1 MAVFGNT
8 FSLPDLLG
16 PLRGNIESVLPGS
29 TSSNTLIGNVIGT
42 SGVVEDVEGGVSN
55 GSPSTIPPDV
65 YGDVFTT
72 GGVVQDLSDG
82 SGLGI
87 ENTLAQHLPPIDDV
101 PGVSQAL
108 TALDPVT
115 DVVDNVNNTL
125 VTITEDLSPGTS
137 SPYVLTGNIIGPQGI
152 VDDVVNNF
160 HEGSLSG
167 AVLDV
172 YKDVLG
178 FGGIIN
184 NLGDG
189 LGTGLEVFVHNLD
202 GAEGQVPLVDQIPAL
217 LGDTPNTL
225 TDTLE
230 DLSPGASNTNTLTG
244 NIFGDQGVVED
255 VLSNLQGQSL
265 TGALVDSY
273 DDTFAPGG
281 IINNLADGHGLGIES
296 LVSNGPGIL
305 DGLPLLSQSGG
316 GGGGDL
322 LSGALDHVAALVGGD
337 SSSDGGGLPLGA
349 IGGLLGA
356 GDLASVIPGLD
367 LFGGDHS
374 A

>member
-1 MAVFGNT
+1 MAVFGNK

-16 PLRGNIESVLPGS
+16 PLRGSTESVLPGS

-42 SGVVEDVEGGVSN
+42 SGVVEDVQGGVSN
-55 GSPSTIPPDV
+55 GSPSTVPPDV
-65 YGDVFTT
+65 YADVFTT

-87 ENTLAQHLPPIDDV
+87 ENALAQHLPPIDDV
-101 PGVSQAL
+101 PAVSQAL

-115 DVVDNVNNTL
+115 DAVNNVNNTL

-167 AVLDV
+167 AILDV

-189 LGTGLEVFVHNLD
+189 LGTGLEVFVHDLD
-202 GAEGQVPLVDQIPAL
+202 GAEGQVPVVDQVPAL
-217 LGDTPNTL
+217 LGDIPDTL

-244 NIFGDQGVVED
+244 NLFGDQGVVED
-255 VLSNLQGQSL
+255 VLGNLEGQSL
-265 TGALVDSY
+265 TGAIVDTY

-296 LVSNGPGIL
+296 LVSDAPGIL
-305 DGLPLLSQSGG
+305 DGLPLLSQSG

-337 SSSDGGGLPLGA
+337 SSSDGVGLPLGA
-349 IGGLLGA
+349 IGGLLGD
-356 GDLASVIPGLD
+356 GDLASIIPGLD